1 MTLPTANPI
10 PEKLIGFRVYNEGQ
24 DQIGLADVEL
34 PEIEFL
40 SETTS
45 GAGVAGEVESPVLGQ
60 TKSLTLKLKW
70 RAFNNS
76 SASFLSPRSHL
87 LDLRGS
93 IQRFDA
99 AAGTYEPQAM
109 KVVVRGTPKK
119 GSLGKLEMG
128 KPMDNESELEVT
140 YLKVWLGGTE
150 VLEID
155 KLNYIYKVDGT
166 DYLAS
171 VRANLGIEV

>member
-1 MTLPTANPI
+1 MTLPTTNPI
-10 PEKLIGFRVYNEGQ
+10 PEKLIGFRVYNQGQ

-40 SETTS
+40 TETTS
-45 GAGVAGEVESPVLGQ
+45 GAGIAGEVESLVLGQ
-60 TKSLTLKLKW
+60 TKSLTIKFKW
-70 RAFNNS
+70 RAFNGS
-76 SASFLSPRSHL
+76 SVSLLAPKGHQ

-99 AAGTYEPQAM
+99 AAGTFEPQAM
-109 KVVVRGTPKK
+109 KVVVRCAPKK
-119 GSLGKLEMG
+119 GGLGKLEMG

-140 YLKVWLGGTE
+140 YLKVWLGGSE

-166 DYLAS
+166 DYLAT

>member
-10 PEKLIGFRVYNEGQ
+10 PEKLIGFRVYNEGT

-45 GAGVAGEVESPVLGQ
+45 GAGIAGEVESLVLGQ
-60 TKSLTLKLKW
+60 TKSLPLKLKW
-70 RAFNNS
+70 RAFNG
-76 SASFLSPRSHL
+76 SAASLLAPKSHL

-109 KVVVRGTPKK
+109 KVLVRASPKK
-119 GSLGKLEMG
+119 SGLGKLEMG
-128 KPMDNESELEVT
+128 KPMDNESEFEVT
-140 YLKVWLGGTE
+140 YLKVWLGGKE
-150 VLEID
+150 VIEID
-155 KLNYIYKVDGT
+155 KMNYIFKVDGT